1 MPEEMDE
8 KKHKNA
14 IKRRMRAIGTYR
26 PEFAPIIERLALLY
40 CQRDAIEAQYLKSGG
55 EPVIMHTNK
64 SGATNPARN
73 PILISRD
80 QVYCQILAHEREL
93 GLTPSAMKKLRG
105 PAVRSKKET
114 GGLADA
120 LKKAIAGAG
129 G

>member
-26 PEFAPIIERLALLY
+26 EEFMPIIERLALLY
-40 CQRDAIEAQYLKSGG
+40 CQRDEIEEQYLKSGR

-73 PILISRD
+73 PILTARE

-93 GLTPSAMKKLRG
+93 GLTPSAMKKLSG
-105 PAVRSKKET
+105 AVVGKPKGT

-120 LKKAIAGAG
+120 LKKAITGAG